1 MRSLLGLSTFG
12 RNDSL
17 QNRFWQQIHLD
28 PVLLGLLLALIS
40 LGLVILASSDAQDPG
55 LLHRQ
60 MIRIGVAL
68 FLMVVIAQIPIR
80 YYSIAV
86 PWLYGISL
94 LLLIAVLLIGY
105 TSNGAKSWLNLGFMR
120 FQPSEI
126 MKLALPML
134 IAYYFS
140 KRQLPCSLK
149 EAIVGL
155 ILIAIPCAL
164 IAKQPDLGTT
174 TMIAASGCFV
184 LFLAGLSWRYI
195 LGAAIAGAALLPI
208 LWNSL
213 HEYQRGR
220 VLTFLNPESDPL
232 GSGYQIIQSKIAI
245 GSGGLFGKG
254 WMNGTQSHL
263 EFLPEAHTDFVFAVL
278 GEEFGL
284 AGSLVMLLLYAL
296 IVLRG
301 LYISVHAQDTFS
313 RLLAGSLILT
323 FCFYVFINIG
333 MVMGLFPVV
342 GVPLPLI
349 SYGGTSIVTLLA
361 GFGILMSIH
370 THRKLLA
377 D

>member
-1 MRSLLGLSTFG
+1 MFAKINTLHRRDPLHHNFW
-12 RNDSL
+12 
-17 QNRFWQQIHLD
+17 NRIHLD
-28 PVLLGLLLALIS
+28 PLLLTLLLTLIS
-40 LGLVILASSDAQDPG
+40 LGLVVLASSDAQDPG

-60 MIRIGVAL
+60 IIRISLAL
-68 FLMVVIAQIPIR
+68 FLMVVIAQIPVR
-80 YYSIAV
+80 YYTLAV
-86 PWLYGISL
+86 PWLYAIGI
-94 LLLIAVLLIGY
+94 LLLIVVLIIGDI
-105 TSNGAKSWLNLGFMR
+105 SNGAQSWLNLGIVR

-126 MKLALPML
+126 MKLTLPML
-134 IAYYFS
+134 MAYYFS
-140 KRQLPCSLK
+140 QKQLPCSFM
-149 EAIVGL
+149 EACVGL
-155 ILIAIPCAL
+155 VLIAIPCLL

-184 LFLAGLSWRYI
+184 LFLAGLRWRYI
-195 LGAAIAGAALLPI
+195 IGALICVGALIPI
-208 LWNSL
+208 LWNVM
-213 HEYQRGR
+213 HDYQRGR
-220 VLTFLNPESDPL
+220 VLAFLNPESDPL
-232 GSGYQIIQSKIAI
+232 GKGYQIIQSKIAI

-284 AGSLVMLLLYAL
+284 FGALLMLLLYAC

-301 LYISVHAQDTFS
+301 LYISLSAQDTFS

-323 FCFYVFINIG
+323 FCFYAFINIG
-333 MVMGLFPVV
+333 MVMGLMPVV

-349 SYGGTSIVTLLA
+349 SYGGTSVVTLLA
-361 GFGILMSIH
+361 GFGILMSIQ

>member
-1 MRSLLGLSTFG
+1 MFAKINTLHRRDPLHHNFW
-12 RNDSL
+12 
-17 QNRFWQQIHLD
+17 NRIHLD
-28 PVLLGLLLALIS
+28 PLLLTLLLTLIS
-40 LGLVILASSDAQDPG
+40 LGLVVLASSDAQDPG

-60 MIRIGVAL
+60 IIRISLAL
-68 FLMVVIAQIPIR
+68 FLMVVIAQIPVR
-80 YYSIAV
+80 YYTLAV
-86 PWLYGISL
+86 PWLYAIGI
-94 LLLIAVLLIGY
+94 LLLIVVLIIGDI
-105 TSNGAKSWLNLGFMR
+105 SNGAQSWLNLGIVR

-126 MKLALPML
+126 MKLTLPML
-134 IAYYFS
+134 MAYYFS
-140 KRQLPCSLK
+140 QKQLPCSFM
-149 EAIVGL
+149 EACVGL
-155 ILIAIPCAL
+155 VLIAIPCLL

-184 LFLAGLSWRYI
+184 LFLAGLRWRYI
-195 LGAAIAGAALLPI
+195 LGALICVGALIPI
-208 LWNSL
+208 LWNVM
-213 HEYQRGR
+213 HDYQRGR
-220 VLTFLNPESDPL
+220 VLAFLNPESDPL
-232 GSGYQIIQSKIAI
+232 GKGYQIIQSKIAI

-284 AGSLVMLLLYAL
+284 FGALLMLLLYAC

-301 LYISVHAQDTFS
+301 LYISLSAQDTFS

-323 FCFYVFINIG
+323 FCFYAFINIG
-333 MVMGLFPVV
+333 MVMGLMPVV

-349 SYGGTSIVTLLA
+349 SYGGTSVVTLLA
-361 GFGILMSIH
+361 GFGILMSIQ

>member
-1 MRSLLGLSTFG
+1 MRSVLGLSTYQS
-12 RNDSL
+12 RSL
-17 QNRFWQQIHLD
+17 QNRFWQRIHLD
-28 PVLLGLLLALIS
+28 PLLLGLLIALIT
-40 LGLVILASSDAQDPG
+40 LGLIVLASSDAQDPG

-60 MIRIGVAL
+60 LMRIGLAL
-68 FLMVVIAQIPIR
+68 FLMVIVAQIPTR
-80 YYSIAV
+80 YYTLAV
-86 PWLYGISL
+86 PWLYTIGI
-94 LLLIAVLLIGY
+94 LLLIAVLLIGD
-105 TSNGAKSWLNLGFMR
+105 TTNGAQSWLDIGIIR

-134 IAYYFS
+134 VAYYFS
-140 KRQLPCSLK
+140 KMQ
-149 EAIVGL
+149 
-155 ILIAIPCAL
+155 IPCTFPQACIALVLIIIPCFL

-184 LFLAGLSWRYI
+184 LFLAGLRWRYI
-195 LGAAIAGAALLPI
+195 IGALVGIAALAPI
-208 LWNSL
+208 LWNFM
-213 HEYQRGR
+213 HDYQRGR
-220 VLTFLNPESDPL
+220 VLSFINPESDPL
-232 GSGYQIIQSKIAI
+232 GKGYQIIQSKIAI
-245 GSGGLFGKG
+245 GSGGVFGKG

-263 EFLPEAHTDFVFAVL
+263 EFLPEAHTDFIFSVL

-284 AGSLVMLLLYAL
+284 VGALLMLFLYAC
-296 IVLRG
+296 IVMRG
-301 LYISVHAQDTFS
+301 LYISMYAQDTFS

-333 MVMGLFPVV
+333 MVIGLVPVV

-370 THRKLLA
+370 THRKLVA

>member
-1 MRSLLGLSTFG
+1 MKSILGLSTF
-12 RNDSL
+12 RRHDDL
-17 QNRFWQQIHLD
+17 QNRFWQNIHLD
-28 PVLLGLLLALIS
+28 PILLGLLLALIA

-60 MIRIGVAL
+60 FMRIGVAL
-68 FLMVVIAQIPIR
+68 FLMVVVAQIPVR
-80 YYSIAV
+80 YYTLAV
-86 PWLYGISL
+86 PSLYVISVL
-94 LLLIAVLLIGY
+94 LLVAVLLIGY

-126 MKLALPML
+126 MKLALPMA

-140 KRQLPCSLK
+140 KRQLPCSFW
-149 EAIVGL
+149 EACVGL

-184 LFLAGLSWRYI
+184 LFLAGLRWRYI
-195 LGAAIAGAALLPI
+195 LGAALAGAAAAPI
-208 LWNSL
+208 LWNLL
-213 HEYQRGR
+213 HDYQRGR

-284 AGSLVMLLLYAL
+284 IGSLLMLILYAL

-301 LYISVHAQDTFS
+301 LYISVSAQDTFS

-370 THRKLLA
+370 THRKLVA

>member
-1 MRSLLGLSTFG
+1 MFARLHTLHRRSDPLHHSFW
-12 RNDSL
+12 
-17 QNRFWQQIHLD
+17 NRIHLD
-28 PVLLGLLLALIS
+28 PLLLTLLIALIS
-40 LGLVILASSDAQDPG
+40 LGLVVLASSDAQDPG

-60 MIRIGVAL
+60 IIRVGLAL
-68 FLMVVIAQIPIR
+68 FLMVVIAQIPVR
-80 YYSIAV
+80 YYTLAV
-86 PWLYGISL
+86 PWLYGIGII
-94 LLLIAVLLIGY
+94 LLIVVLFIGDI
-105 TSNGAKSWLNLGFMR
+105 SNGAQSWLNLGIVR

-126 MKLALPML
+126 MKLTLPML

-140 KRQLPCSLK
+140 QKQLPCSFK
-149 EAIVGL
+149 EACVGL
-155 ILIAIPCAL
+155 VLIAIPCLL

-184 LFLAGLSWRYI
+184 LFLAGLRWRYI
-195 LGAAIAGAALLPI
+195 IGALICLSAAVPI
-208 LWNSL
+208 LWNMM
-213 HEYQRGR
+213 HAYQRGR
-220 VLTFLNPESDPL
+220 VLAFLNPESDPL
-232 GSGYQIIQSKIAI
+232 GKGYQIIQSKIAI

-263 EFLPEAHTDFVFAVL
+263 EFLPEAHTDFIFAVL

-284 AGSLVMLLLYAL
+284 LGALLMLVLYAC

-301 LYISVHAQDTFS
+301 LYISLYAQDTFS

-323 FCFYVFINIG
+323 FCFYAFINIG
-333 MVMGLFPVV
+333 MVMGLMPVV

-349 SYGGTSIVTLLA
+349 SYGGTSVVTLLA
-361 GFGILMSIH
+361 GFGILMSIQ